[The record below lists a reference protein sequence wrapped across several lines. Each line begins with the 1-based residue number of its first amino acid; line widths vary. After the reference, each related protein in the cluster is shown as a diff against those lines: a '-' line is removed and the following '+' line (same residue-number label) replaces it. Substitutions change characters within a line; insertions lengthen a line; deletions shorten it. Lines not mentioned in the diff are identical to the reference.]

1 MSYQQIPIAEAAR
14 LTGRDR
20 KSLYRDIKAG
30 KLSATLGDSG
40 TRQVAVSELLRV
52 YGPFRS
58 DGDTG
63 DSPAT
68 VAVPQDATPEATAL
82 QGRIDALQT
91 EVEYLRERLADKDKN
106 LDDLRT
112 TIRLLVYK
120 KEPQPAPVGFWKRL
134 FGKTKRP
141 KHE

>member
-58 DGDTG
+58 DGDSG
-63 DSPAT
+63 DTPAT
-68 VAVPQDATPEATAL
+68 VAMPQPETPDATAQKVRIAALEAEL
-82 QGRIDALQT
+82 EQ
-91 EVEYLRERLADKDKN
+91 LRERLADKDKN

-112 TIRLLVYK
+112 TIRLLEYR
-120 KEPQPAPVGFWKRL
+120 PAPKVGFWKRV
-134 FGKTKRP
+134 FGAKENP
-141 KHE
+141 QQ